1 MARGGG
7 AAAKIVR
14 DAVHGDIELDALE
27 VECLATAEMQ
37 RLRGVKQLGT
47 ASLVYPTAVHTRF
60 EHSLGTNHVAK
71 RILEG
76 LSDASGTWVGAAE
89 RRLVGLAALLHDV
102 THVPFGHT
110 LEDERRV
117 FPRHDDDPER
127 LDVFLE
133 GGRLGAILRR
143 EGLVKDVR
151 RVLSSP
157 PESLDRPFV
166 GQVVR
171 DTICADLLDYLRRD
185 AFFCGFSQ
193 HYDPRL
199 YRYLRVK
206 DGRLHFEVMKE
217 GRLRPD
223 ALTEVVNLLRLRYML
238 SERVYYHHSKIAAGA
253 MISRA
258 VEHAVAH
265 GFRKRDLYS
274 LRDDSLLYV
283 LRERFGALPDV
294 ASLLEKLER
303 RSIHRAA
310 FVLTPAIGL
319 DAQSD
324 LVARYHR
331 NESGERERTEREIA
345 GALRVPSSA
354 VIVYCP
360 SPSMALKEADVWVHV
375 DPEAPRSLAE
385 MRNPE
390 VEFLKEKHRALWRFY
405 VLLDRELSPRQFAR
419 AAAAA
424 AEILGV
430 RSDRGAGA
438 PSSTRPAP
446 APASRRRRDSS
457 RPVKSPRARGR

>member
-1 MARGGG
+1 V
-7 AAAKIVR
+7 KIVR
-14 DAVHGDIELDALE
+14 DAVHGDIELDPLE

-71 RILEG
+71 RILSGVAE
-76 LSDASGTWVGAAE
+76 ASGVRISAAE
-89 RRLVGLAALLHDV
+89 RTLVGLAALLHDV
-102 THVPFGHT
+102 THVPYGHT

-127 LDVFLE
+127 LDAFLE
-133 GGRLGAILRR
+133 SGRLGAILRR
-143 EGLVKDVR
+143 EGLAKDLR
-151 RVLSSP
+151 RLLSTPS
-157 PESLDRPFV
+157 ESLDRPFL

-199 YRYLRVK
+199 YRYLRVSH
-206 DGRLHFEVMKE
+206 GRLHFEVMKE

-223 ALTEVVNLLRLRYML
+223 ALTEIVNLLRLRYML
-238 SERVYYHHSKIAAGA
+238 SERVYYHHTKIAAGA

-258 VEHAVAH
+258 VEHAVEN
-265 GFRKRDLYS
+265 GFRKRDLYT
-274 LRDDSLLYV
+274 LRDDSLLHV
-283 LRERFGALPDV
+283 LRERFGGLPDV
-294 ASLLEKLER
+294 AALLDRLDR

-310 FVLTPAIGL
+310 FVLTPAIGFE
-319 DAQSD
+319 AESD
-324 LVARYHR
+324 LVLRFHR
-331 NESGERERTEREIA
+331 NESGERERAEREIA
-345 GALRVPSSA
+345 GALRVPASS

-360 SPSMALKEADVWVHV
+360 SPAMALKEADVWVHV
-375 DPEAPRSLAE
+375 EKEAPRSLAE

-405 VLLDRELSPRQFAR
+405 VLLDRDLSPRHFSR
-419 AAAAA
+419 A
-424 AEILGV
+424 AEIAARVIGVESERDRDERQGRPRTAGKAAV
-430 RSDRGAGA
+430 RSRA
-438 PSSTRPAP
+438 
-446 APASRRRRDSS
+446 
-457 RPVKSPRARGR
+457 VKSPRERRR